1 VKIVN
6 SFFNLKKTLIYSFLI
21 IFSSTL
27 FLFSPEPKETQSLCG
42 YYFEINSY
50 AGFVVNCDAGVFCTS
65 ARHPANLLKA
75 NAIRQSRPLYIILGT
90 LIGYP
95 INFLFNVLDINLDQ
109 NIYDSN
115 EATPYIPFYIGFI
128 LINFII
134 LFISIFLFDS
144 ILTSMGISK
153 YLIYLLSMFLICNDV
168 IKAFIWT
175 AHSQIFNI
183 FSPIF
188 IIFIMWKIIS
198 DSSLSNKKI
207 FIISFIGGLL
217 LLVHGNFILFL
228 PCILFS
234 LLLRKK
240 LKDKFRIGAFTKI
253 ASMASIIFAIPIIIW
268 IITVTI
274 SAGYYYNHEIVRW
287 RQVVWILD
295 TLKIG
300 INKFIEQFLIFTSY
314 YFKTFSYEILPFI
327 VFSVVLYIILYFYR
341 QINTNSAK
349 VNIKYTLFK
358 KIVFL
363 NFIGYFIFFW
373 LLGGY
378 STRLTFTIVAPLLF
392 YIAVELDY
400 FIKKNQ
406 IFRKIILSGLSVS
419 VVLWIV
425 FHVVKYGPFT

>member
-1 VKIVN
+1 M
-6 SFFNLKKTLIYSFLI
+6 FF
-21 IFSSTL
+21 
-27 FLFSPEPKETQSLCG
+27 FSPKPKETFCG

-50 AGFVVNCDAGVFCTS
+50 AGFVINCDAGVFCTS
-65 ARHPANLLKA
+65 ARYPANLLKA
-75 NAIRQSRPLYIILGT
+75 NATRQSRPLYIILGT

-115 EATPYIPFYIGFI
+115 EATPYIPFYIGFV

-134 LFISIFLFDS
+134 LFIGIFLFDS
-144 ILTSMGISK
+144 ILTSMGINK

-168 IKAFIWT
+168 TKAFVWT
-175 AHSQIFNI
+175 AHQQMFSI

-198 DSSLSNKKI
+198 DSSFSNKII

-217 LLVHGNFILFL
+217 LLVYGNFILFL

-240 LKDKFRIGAFTKI
+240 LEDKFRIGAFTKI
-253 ASMASIIFAIPIIIW
+253 ASTASIIFAIPTIMW

-274 SAGYYYNHEIVRW
+274 SAGYYYNHEIVGW
-287 RQVVWILD
+287 RQVIWIFD
-295 TLKIG
+295 TLQVG
-300 INKFIEQFLIFTSY
+300 FQKFIEQFLIFTNSY
-314 YFKTFSYEILPFI
+314 FSTFSYEILPFI
-327 VFSVVLYIILYFYR
+327 VFSVVLYIISYFYR
-341 QINTNSAK
+341 QINTNTAK
-349 VNIKYTLFK
+349 INIKCTLFR

-373 LLGGY
+373 LLGYY

-400 FIKKNQ
+400 IIKKNQ

-425 FHVVKYGPFT
+425 FHVVKYGPFG